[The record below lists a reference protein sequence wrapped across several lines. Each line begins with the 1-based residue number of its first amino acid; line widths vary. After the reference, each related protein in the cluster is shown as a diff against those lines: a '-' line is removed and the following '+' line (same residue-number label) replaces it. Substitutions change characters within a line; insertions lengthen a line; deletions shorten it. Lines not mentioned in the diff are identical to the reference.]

1 MRFSVLAALALAG
14 CATAQDPLASPD
26 AESAAWDALL
36 APEGPA
42 AQADVDAVTFADL
55 HVDEI
60 GATHLKVQQTLHGVP
75 VWEGEAIA
83 HVGAD
88 GRAAGFTD
96 ALLPRVN
103 VDTTPEW
110 TADEAIDLALN
121 GIGNPALSDAPQ
133 ADLWILRRD
142 GADHLVWRV
151 QLQRLDGTADDAM
164 PVVFIDA
171 HDGSVVW
178 AYNNLQTATCSGTT
192 NFYGTISFDC
202 YQSGSTYYTE
212 DTVDLIAAYTYN
224 SGTRSVSYV
233 SSTSTTFGTT
243 TTTKNAVEALYGSQ
257 AVSDYYYVN
266 HARDGIDGAGGPG
279 VTTSHGYNFVTS
291 DTSYSRN
298 YVNAFWDST
307 GHKMVY
313 GDGDGVSSGS
323 LTTLDITG
331 HEMTHGVTQYSANL
345 TYSGESGG
353 LNESMSDVMGAMVER
368 SIEGETSN
376 TWLMGE
382 ETWTPSTSGDALRYM
397 NDPADDGYSYD
408 YYSSSMGSADVHYT
422 SGVGNLAFYML
433 SQGGTHPRGRSTTVV
448 TGIGS
453 DAAARIWYVALTSYM
468 TSSTNYAG
476 ARTATLSAAA
486 ALYGSTSNEYTQVG
500 NAWTAVG
507 VAGASTTCSSTTYTG
522 SLSKTGRSAYAPN
535 SSGSSVTVASQ
546 TVALTGSGSNFDIY
560 LQQLSGA
567 SWSTVASSTG
577 STSTESISYTGSAA
591 TYRVKVYSTS
601 GSGTY
606 SVAWCK

>member
-1 MRFSVLAALALAG
+1 MRLSVLAALALAG
-14 CATAQDPLASPD
+14 CAPSQDPLAAAG
-26 AESAAWDALL
+26 AEATAWDALL
-36 APEGPA
+36 APEGAA

-55 HVDEI
+55 HVDAL
-60 GATHLKVQQTLHGVP
+60 GATHLKVQQTLDGVP
-75 VWEGEAIA
+75 VWGGQAIA
-83 HVGAD
+83 HVGLD
-88 GRAAGFTD
+88 GHAAGVTADFV
-96 ALLPRVN
+96 PGVQVN
-103 VDTTPEW
+103 TTPDW
-110 TADEAIDLALN
+110 TADEAIDLAIQ
-121 GIGNPALSDAPQ
+121 GIGPSAISGDPL
-133 ADLWILRRD
+133 ADLWVIRHE
-142 GADHLVWRV
+142 GADHLAWRV
-151 QLQRLDGTADDAM
+151 QLERLDGTADDAM

-178 AYNNLQTATCSGTT
+178 AYDNLQTATCTGTT

-212 DTVDLIAAYTYN
+212 DTVDLIAAYSYN
-224 SGTRSVSYV
+224 TGTRTASYV
-233 SSTSTTFGTT
+233 TSTSTTFGTT
-243 TTTKNAVEALYGSQ
+243 STTKNAVEALYGSQ
-257 AVSDYYYVN
+257 AVSDYYYVD
-266 HARDGIDGAGGPG
+266 HGRDGIDGAGGPG

-291 DTSYSRN
+291 RTSYSRN

-307 GHKMVY
+307 NHRMVY
-313 GDGDGVSSGS
+313 GDGDGVNSGS

-331 HEMTHGVTQYSANL
+331 HEMTHGVTQYTANL

-368 SIEGETSN
+368 SIEGETAN
-376 TWLMGE
+376 TWKIGE

-397 NDPADDGYSYD
+397 NDPAYDGYSYD

-422 SGVGNLAFYML
+422 SGVGNLAFYLL
-433 SQGGTHPRGRSTTVV
+433 SQGGTHPRGTSTTVV

-453 DAAARIWYVALTSYM
+453 DAAADIWYLALTSYM
-468 TSSTNYAG
+468 TSSTNYSG
-476 ARTATLSAAA
+476 ARTATLSAAS

-507 VAGASTTCSSTTYTG
+507 VAAASTTCSSTTYTG
-522 SLSKTGRSAYAPN
+522 SLSKTGRSAYAPS
-535 SSGSSVTVASQ
+535 SSGSSVTVAAQ
-546 TVALTGSGSNFDIY
+546 TVALTGTGTNFDIY
-560 LQQLSGA
+560 LQQLSG
-567 SWSTVASSTG
+567 STWSTVASSTG
-577 STSTESISYTGSAA
+577 STSTESLSYTGSAA